1 MSLTKFS
8 LKRPVTTLLV
18 VLALAVFGIS
28 SLLGLRLE
36 LMPDMDMP
44 VMMVMTIYPGAD
56 PESVEELVSS
66 EIEGKVGALSG
77 VDSVTTYSQEN
88 SSMVLL
94 QYDYSVDINDA
105 YLDLRAALD
114 SVERSLPDDCQSPIV
129 MKMDINS
136 MPSMMYSLSTTDG
149 SDVLSLAND
158 EIVPELKAVSSVASV
173 EVSGGRENYIQV
185 KLDEEAM
192 NQYGLTMSSIAQ
204 FIATTDF
211 TVPIGSLEQGTQSIS
226 AISTAD
232 VNTVEEL
239 REIPLFT
246 ATGSMIH
253 LSDVADVEWS
263 QKDPDSISRYN
274 GEETLTVSVTKNQSD
289 STLGTKYFK

>member
-1 MSLTKFS
+1 MNLTKFS

-94 QYDYSVDINDA
+94 QYDYSVDTNDA

-129 MKMDINS
+129 MKMDINTAS
-136 MPSMMYSLSTTDG
+136 ATTKIVNLSSNTAAFVVFLFHG
-149 SDVLSLAND
+149 KVFILLGLVAAVFSIAGHYVGAGLVL
-158 EIVPELKAVSSVASV
+158 KKGFRAVRPVMV
-173 EVSGGRENYIQV
+173 CVLGMLLV
-185 KLDEEAM
+185 KL
-192 NQYGLTMSSIAQ
+192 I
-204 FIATTDF
+204 FF
-211 TVPIGSLEQGTQSIS
+211 P
-226 AISTAD
+226 
-232 VNTVEEL
+232 
-239 REIPLFT
+239 
-246 ATGSMIH
+246 
-253 LSDVADVEWS
+253 
-263 QKDPDSISRYN
+263 
-274 GEETLTVSVTKNQSD
+274 
-289 STLGTKYFK
+289 

>member
-1 MSLTKFS
+1 MNLTKFS

-94 QYDYSVDINDA
+94 QYDYSVDTNDA

-211 TVPIGSLEQGTQSIS
+211 TVPIGSLEQGT
-226 AISTAD
+226 
-232 VNTVEEL
+232 
-239 REIPLFT
+239 
-246 ATGSMIH
+246 
-253 LSDVADVEWS
+253 
-263 QKDPDSISRYN
+263 
-274 GEETLTVSVTKNQSD
+274 
-289 STLGTKYFK
+289 

>member
-1 MSLTKFS
+1 
-8 LKRPVTTLLV
+8 
-18 VLALAVFGIS
+18 
-28 SLLGLRLE
+28 
-36 LMPDMDMP
+36 
-44 VMMVMTIYPGAD
+44 
-56 PESVEELVSS
+56 
-66 EIEGKVGALSG
+66 
-77 VDSVTTYSQEN
+77 
-88 SSMVLL
+88 MVLL
-94 QYDYSVDINDA
+94 QYDYSVDTNDA

-129 MKMDINS
+129 MKMVSI
-136 MPSMMYSLSTTDG
+136 PSQYDVFLNTTDG

-226 AISTAD
+226 AISTGGCDHCRGFAGD
-232 VNTVEEL
+232 SVVYRYRQYDSPVGCGGRAVVPEGSGQHQ
-239 REIPLFT
+239 PL
-246 ATGSMIH
+246 
-253 LSDVADVEWS
+253 
-263 QKDPDSISRYN
+263 
-274 GEETLTVSVTKNQSD
+274 
-289 STLGTKYFK
+289 